1 MMPALVVEML
11 SAVNQMKT
19 EPKQEALTLIEAERE
34 FGRWRAPSRLMS
46 RRTEAE
52 TRRLLARCDYANHS
66 RERASARQCGEA
78 VRCNSIEWSGQF
90 CVC

>member
-34 FGRWRAPSRLMS
+34 FGKVARAF
-46 RRTEAE
+46 EAYV
-52 TRRLLARCDYANHS
+52 AKS
-66 RERASARQCGEA
+66 
-78 VRCNSIEWSGQF
+78 
-90 CVC
+90 